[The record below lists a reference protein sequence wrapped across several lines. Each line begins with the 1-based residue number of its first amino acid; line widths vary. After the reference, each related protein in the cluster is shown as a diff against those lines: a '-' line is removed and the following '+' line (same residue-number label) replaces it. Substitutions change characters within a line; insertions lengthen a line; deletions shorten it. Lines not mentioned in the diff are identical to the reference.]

1 MRYPGFLTKNGNIGV
16 CAPSFGISGE
26 PYTTRF
32 NNAIKKFNDLG
43 HTVITTESVR
53 VLEKARS
60 GSASKRAGEFLDL
73 YKDKNVEVIISAA
86 GGEFMCEILDC
97 LDFNS
102 ISKMEPKWFCGN
114 SDNTILTFLL
124 PVLSD
129 VASIHGHCAS
139 VFGMEKWHYSI
150 KNTYL
155 MLCGETLS
163 NVSLKKYEIEG
174 KRSEPGQ
181 ELEGYNLTEKV
192 NWHSLSGDEKFNV
205 EGRVIGGNLD
215 ILTNLCGTK
224 YDKVSEFIEKYKDDG
239 IIWIVESC
247 ELNVADQLRAFWQL
261 KNAGWFKYAKAII
274 IGRACLKD
282 DVFDVNYFEA
292 NYSELASLNIPV
304 VIDAD
309 FGHVSPTLSFI
320 NGGYAKV
327 DYNKGKCK
335 IEYFL
340 K

>member
-1 MRYPGFLTKNGNIGV
+1 MKYPNFLTSKGSIGV

-32 NNAIKKFNDLG
+32 NNAIKKFNKLG
-43 HTVITTESVR
+43 YNVVTTESIR
-53 VLEKARS
+53 ILEKARS
-60 GSASKRAGEFLDL
+60 GSGKQRASEFLEL
-73 YKDKNVEVIISAA
+73 YQDDRVEAIVSAA
-86 GGEFMCEILDC
+86 GGEFMCEILDH
-97 LDFNS
+97 LDFS
-102 ISKMEPKWFCGN
+102 EIAKMTPKWFCGN

-139 VFGMEKWHYSI
+139 VFGMNDWHESI
-150 KNTYL
+150 KGTYL
-155 MLCGETLS
+155 MLRGENLVTK
-163 NVSLKKYEIEG
+163 NLKKYELES
-174 KRSEPGQ
+174 KRSESGH
-181 ELEGYNLTEKV
+181 ELDGYNLTEKV
-192 NWHSLSGDEKFNV
+192 KWETLSGHTKFNV

-215 ILTNLCGTK
+215 VLSNLCGTK
-224 YDKVSEFIEKYKDDG
+224 YDKVTDFIERYKEDG

-282 DVFDVNYFEA
+282 DVFDVSYFEA
-292 NYSELASLNIPV
+292 NFSELKDLNVPV

-320 NGGYAKV
+320 SGGYAKV
-327 DYNKGKCK
+327 NYNKGKCK
-335 IEYFL
+335 IEYLL